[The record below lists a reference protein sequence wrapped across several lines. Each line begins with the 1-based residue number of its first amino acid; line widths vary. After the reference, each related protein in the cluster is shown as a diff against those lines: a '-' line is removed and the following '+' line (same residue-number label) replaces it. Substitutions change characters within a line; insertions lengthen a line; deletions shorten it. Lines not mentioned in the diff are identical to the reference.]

1 MLKNKIYEYMKKY
14 LDTYLYDFD
23 ESKLGMSYLSGA
35 IQLQD
40 LHIKQEMANRLIDS
54 FGIPL

>member
-23 ESKLGMSYLSGA
+23 ESKLGMSYLSGS
-35 IQLQD
+35 IQLSD
-40 LHIKQEMANRLIDS
+40 LHIK
-54 FGIPL
+54 